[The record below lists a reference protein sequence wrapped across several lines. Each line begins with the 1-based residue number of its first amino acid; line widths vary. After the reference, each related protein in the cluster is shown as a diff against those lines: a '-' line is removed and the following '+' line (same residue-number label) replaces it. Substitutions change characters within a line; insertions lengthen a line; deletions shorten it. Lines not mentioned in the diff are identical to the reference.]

1 METRFLLPDSELSC
15 LGRQDKNGE
24 PGLRLKK
31 STGIPRSFMVQ
42 VDDPNIKGAMLTNCG
57 SYAIP
62 AIHA

>member
-1 METRFLLPDSELSC
+1 M
-15 LGRQDKNGE
+15 
-24 PGLRLKK
+24 KK

-42 VDDPNIKGAMLTNCG
+42 VDDPSIKGAMLTNCG